1 MKDLKAQFAHNL
13 ILLRKQHNLTQTQLA
28 ERLNYSDKSI
38 SKWERKEALPDI
50 VTLKEIADMFDTTVD
65 CLIQET
71 SSNKAPLI
79 KQTPSTDKPFLTSLF
94 YSLIVW
100 VVATLYFAISHM
112 VNPDFLD
119 VWKVFILAIPVFYL
133 TLFIFSILNKKRV
146 FSFFFLSSFLWTVAL
161 TLFILVYIPNN
172 WLFFIIPI
180 PVQIGIVLGYR
191 IF

>member
-13 ILLRKQHNLTQTQLA
+13 ILLRKEHKLTQTQLA
-28 ERLNYSDKSI
+28 EKLNYSDKSI

-50 VTLKEIADMFDTTVD
+50 VTLKEIADLFDTTVD
-65 CLIQET
+65 CLIQEST
-71 SSNKAPLI
+71 PNK
-79 KQTPSTDKPFLTSLF
+79 TPVLKLVPSANKPFLTSLF

-112 VNPDFLD
+112 VNPDFLG
-119 VWKVFILAIPVFYL
+119 VWKVFILAIPVFCL
-133 TLFIFSILNKKRV
+133 TLFIFSLLLKKRIL
-146 FSFFFLSSFLWTVAL
+146 SFFFLSSFLWTVAL

-180 PVQIGIVLGYR
+180 PLQVGILLGYR

>member
-1 MKDLKAQFAHNL
+1 MKDLKAQFANNL
-13 ILLRKQHNLTQTQLA
+13 IQLRKQHNLTQTQLA

-50 VTLKEIADMFDTTVD
+50 VTLKEIADLFDTTVD
-65 CLIQET
+65 CLIGET
-71 SSNKAPLI
+71 KEIPVSQT
-79 KQTPSTDKPFLTSLF
+79 KQIVPKNRPFLTSLF

-100 VVATLYFAISHM
+100 IVATLYFAISHM
-112 VNPDFLD
+112 VNPAFLD
-119 VWKVFILAIPVFYL
+119 VWKVFILAIPVFFL
-133 TLFIFSILNKKRV
+133 TLFIFSILLKKR
-146 FSFFFLSSFLWTVAL
+146 FLSLLFLSSFLWTVAL

-180 PVQIGIVLGYR
+180 PLQVGILLGYR